1 MKYAER
7 YHKGGLTM
15 SDTIKKCTFYFPLE
29 LYERLR
35 LEAFQTRESQ
45 NSIVLEALTKYFEQ
59 KDKPGE

>member
-35 LEAFQTRESQ
+35 LEAYQADRKQTA
-45 NSIVLEALTKYFEQ
+45 IVIEALTKYFER

>member
-1 MKYAER
+1 
-7 YHKGGLTM
+7 M
-15 SDTIKKCTFYFPLE
+15 SEIIKKCTFYFPIS

-45 NSIVLEALTKYFEQ
+45 SSIVIEALTKYFEQ